1 VKRIAHITKLLERE
15 RLTRKEIAQPG
26 NRNQQKLAEKRK
38 KKRKAKPKRGLEKL
52 SSLKHFRSKIK
63 KKIPKLWYK
72 NNNTQ
77 KRMHI

>member
-38 KKRKAKPKRGLEKL
+38 KKEKQNQKGA
-52 SSLKHFRSKIK
+52 LK
-63 KKIPKLWYK
+63 
-72 NNNTQ
+72 N
-77 KRMHI
+77 